1 MAAITGA
8 IIGAASLGAN
18 ILGQA
23 GNKRRA
29 GEAQAQAEAR
39 LQQTLNSRQAITN
52 PYSDT
57 TDNSSMINNPFANL
71 TVNTKAAEFENEKTD
86 QSLSNILDTM
96 RQSGGGQGSAT
107 QLAKAAIE
115 SKANIAASIGAQE
128 SKNALA
134 RGEGEQFATQA
145 KLAEKA
151 RVQEAQ
157 GRGKQ
162 FMFNAQEDRTNMD
175 LNRYAS
181 LSDQYAQQKENA
193 NSAMWSSIGSVGGML
208 GQGLSSAYGS

>member
-8 IIGAASLGAN
+8 VIGAGSLGAN

-29 GEAQAQAEAR
+29 AEAQAQAEAK
-39 LQQTLNSRQAITN
+39 LQQTLNSRQAINN

-151 RVQEAQ
+151 RFQEAQ
-157 GRGKQ
+157 AKGKQ
-162 FMFNAQEDRTNMD
+162 FMFNAQEERTNMD

-181 LSDQYAQQKENA
+181 LSDQYGQQRENA
-193 NSAMWSSIGSVGGML
+193 DSAMWS
-208 GQGLSSAYGS
+208 